1 MKRTA
6 HLAPTVDKNEVTV
19 ASELKHRQKEQRSR
33 NDKKRLQPLEAQ
45 TKTQKRRVVLLQ
57 ALCLSTGVAPR
68 VAESSST
75 RDQGVLKKMVC
86 IKRLRCDTNEGG
98 SSLPVRV

>member
-1 MKRTA
+1 M
-6 HLAPTVDKNEVTV
+6 
-19 ASELKHRQKEQRSR
+19 
-33 NDKKRLQPLEAQ
+33 EAQ

-57 ALCLSTGVAPR
+57 VLKHGGAPR

-75 RDQGVLKKMVC
+75 RDQSVLKKMGC

>member
-57 ALCLSTGVAPR
+57 VLKHGGAPR

-75 RDQGVLKKMVC
+75 
-86 IKRLRCDTNEGG
+86 KRSEC
-98 SSLPVRV
+98 P